1 MLLAPPP
8 PGSMLEVSAADG
20 RLTIRTIGT
29 PLADVLQEVARKTGM
44 QVVFETRP
52 PRQLVS
58 ANIEGLPEEEAIA
71 RLFEG
76 QSVSWAVQLAANR
89 RRIERL
95 VIAEPG
101 VAGRAKQ
108 PGQAKPQDVPE
119 PEVPA
124 EASYPP
130 PRRFG
135 PSPTPRPSPT
145 ASPRPSPRAT
155 PTPSPGPTRRP
166 TPTPTPTPR
175 P

>member
-1 MLLAPPP
+1 
-8 PGSMLEVSAADG
+8 MLEVSAADG

-44 QVVFETRP
+44 QVVFETKP

-76 QSVSWAVQLAANR
+76 QSLSWAVQLAPNR
-89 RRIERL
+89 RRIERV

-101 VAGRAKQ
+101 AARAKP
-108 PGQAKPQDVPE
+108 PGQSRSQDVPE
-119 PEVPA
+119 PNVPA

-130 PRRFG
+130 SRRLSPTATPR
-135 PSPTPRPSPT
+135 PSPTASPRPSPSPT

-155 PTPSPGPTRRP
+155 PTPSPSPTRRP
-166 TPTPTPTPR
+166 TPTPSPR